1 MEDAVENQEID
12 QLEQIISQRTNKNP
26 CIDTNCSR
34 TVLLHVAN
42 YGYLDG
48 YKLVSEMAG
57 TRNPSNSAGITPL
70 KLAVKMGHLE
80 IVKYI
85 IEDAGGNPENLNPKD
100 YFGETPLHYA
110 VEINFRYVVCITIL
124 VYLFQKF
131 FLEKCVCT

>member
-85 IEDAGGNPENLNPKD
+85 IDDAGRNHENLNH
-100 YFGETPLHYA
+100 FGETPLHYA
-110 VEINFRYVVCITIL
+110 VENNFRYVCITIL
-124 VYLFQKF
+124 VRYRSLDTWIYLGRYI
-131 FLEKCVCT
+131 